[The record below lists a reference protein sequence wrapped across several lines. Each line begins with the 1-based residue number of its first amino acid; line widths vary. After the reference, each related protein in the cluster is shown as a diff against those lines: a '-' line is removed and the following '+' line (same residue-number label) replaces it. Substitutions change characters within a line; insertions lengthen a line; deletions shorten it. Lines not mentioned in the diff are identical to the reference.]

1 MSAAKATH
9 INGPA
14 DLLISNI
21 AFDSRKV
28 NDNTL
33 FIALKGTKSDGHAFI
48 NQAVTSGATAILCQ
62 DKPESFIEGISYYIS
77 SDTNAALAYTSN
89 SWFGFPS
96 AKLKLIGVTG
106 TNGKTTTATLL
117 SELFTSLGYKT
128 GLLSTV
134 ENRIGN
140 ERIAATHTTPD
151 ALALNAL
158 LDQMVEAGCE
168 YAFMEVSS
176 HSVVQHRITGL
187 TFAGAIFSNLTH
199 DHLDYHKTF
208 AEYLKAKKGFFDM
221 LGKEAFALIN
231 EDDKNG
237 RVMVQNTRAQVYG
250 YALKQLT
257 DFHCKVIESR
267 IDGQLLR
274 MNDKEAWFRLVGE
287 FNAYNLTA
295 IWAAATL
302 LGIDSAEVLIKLS
315 ELPAVEGRFETIRS
329 NDGKTAIIDYAH
341 TPDALENVL
350 KTINSVI
357 LPEIRVITVVG
368 AGGDRDKTKRPIMAR
383 IAAQMSNQVILTSDN
398 PRSEKPEDILNDMR
412 QGLSK
417 DNTNCLTITSRQEAI
432 AAACQM
438 ARAGDVILIA
448 GKGHEKYQEIMGVK
462 HPFDDKEEVRKA
474 FKL

>member
-1 MSAAKATH
+1 MLACKATH
-9 INGPA
+9 ISGPS
-14 DLLISNI
+14 DLLVNDIT
-21 AFDSRKV
+21 FDSRKV
-28 NDNTL
+28 KANTL
-33 FIALKGTKSDGHAFI
+33 FIALKGTKSNGHSFI
-48 NQAVTSGATAILCQ
+48 NQAIASGASAILCQ
-62 DKPESFIEGISYYIS
+62 DLPETLPNEVSLFQSG
-77 SDTNAALAYTSN
+77 DTSAALALLAN
-89 SWFGFPS
+89 HWFGYPS
-96 AKLKLIGVTG
+96 QKLKLVGVTG

-117 SELFTSLGYKT
+117 SELFTALGYKT

-140 ERIAATHTTPD
+140 QKIAATHTTPD
-151 ALALNAL
+151 ALALNEL
-158 LDQMVEAGCE
+158 LYKMVEAGCE
-168 YAFMEVSS
+168 YVFMEVSS

-187 TFAGAIFSNLTH
+187 TFKGAIFTNLTH

-208 AEYLKAKKGFFDM
+208 AEYLKAKKGFFDQ
-221 LGKEAFALIN
+221 LDKEAFALIN
-231 EDDKNG
+231 DDDRNG
-237 RVMVQNTRAQVYG
+237 RVMVQNTKAEVYG

-257 DFHCKVIESR
+257 DFHCKVLESR

-302 LGIDSAEVLIKLS
+302 LGVDSSDVLIKLS
-315 ELPAVEGRFETIRS
+315 ELAAVEGRFETIRS

-350 KTINSVI
+350 RTINSVI
-357 LPEIRVITVVG
+357 LPEVKVITVVG

-398 PRSEKPEDILNDMR
+398 PRSEKPEDILADMR
-412 QGLSK
+412 AGLNK
-417 DNTNCLTITSRQEAI
+417 DNENCLTITSRHEAI
-432 AAACQM
+432 AVACQM
-438 ARAGDVILIA
+438 AHEGDVILIA